1 MRGDLDLPGSS
12 PNMFNASLS
21 YADKWFSARLSGN
34 YSDAYIDELGGNAFE
49 DRFYD
54 EQFFLDFNATVFLSR
69 NLQVYA
75 NLNNITNQ
83 PLRYYQGVKNRTM
96 QMEYYSTRLTFGVK
110 YDLF

>member
-1 MRGDLDLPGSS
+1 MNCTSRLTETKRVFLVQRLPFSV
-12 PNMFNASLS
+12 
-21 YADKWFSARLSGN
+21 SARLSGN

-83 PLRYYQGVKNRTM
+83 PLRYYQGARNRTM

>member
-1 MRGDLDLPGSS
+1 MLTRFIRILGIFLINSFSIISIFFSLAERDIDDPRLKKI
-12 PNMFNASLS
+12 LS
-21 YADKWFSARLSGN
+21 YPSF
-34 YSDAYIDELGGNAFE
+34 FE

-83 PLRYYQGVKNRTM
+83 PLRYYQGARNRTM